1 MAITNFI
8 PQVWEASLLRKFHE
22 GSIAEVI
29 TTAPTKIEGN
39 KIIFNHVSDVAVKDY
54 NGTVSFDDLTTSKVE
69 LDMDKKKQ
77 FAFKVTD
84 VNAIQAA
91 GDLINAHTDEAG
103 AKMQEEQDKIV
114 LTEVLTTENTVER
127 KDENAYDLIVKCNTA
142 LNKKKVPKSN
152 RFAVIN
158 SELLE
163 NLQLDPRF
171 TANYTILENG
181 IIEGAKINGT
191 QLVLSEELNGGT
203 AAIAVLHKSAVGYGK
218 QLDKVEALRLESDF
232 ADGVRGLVVSGAK
245 ILRPDAVVKCIPV
258 FTELASEAKSTRKT
272 K

>member
-1 MAITNFI
+1 MAITTFI
-8 PQVWEASLLRKFHE
+8 PQIWEASLLRKFHE
-22 GSIAEVI
+22 GSVAEVI

-39 KIIFNHVSDVAVKDY
+39 KIVFNNVSSVAVKDY
-54 NGTVSFDDLTTSKVE
+54 EGTVSFDDLTTSKVE
-69 LDMDKKKQ
+69 LNMDKKKY
-77 FAFKVTD
+77 FAFKVDD
-84 VNAIQAA
+84 VDAVQAA

-103 AKMQEEQDKIV
+103 ATMQEEQDKIV
-114 LTEVLTTENTVER
+114 LTEIMTTGNTVER
-127 KDENAYDLIVKCNTA
+127 TDENAYDLIVKCNTA
-142 LNKKKVPKSN
+142 LNKKKVPKAN

-158 SELLE
+158 SEILE

-171 TANYTILENG
+171 TLSYEILENG

-218 QLDKVEALRLESDF
+218 QLDGVEALRLQNSI
-232 ADGVRGLVVSGAK
+232 ADGIRGLAVSGVK
-245 ILRPDAVVKCIPV
+245 ILRPDAVVKCVPV
-258 FTELASEAKSTRKT
+258 FTALIAEKSTKKT